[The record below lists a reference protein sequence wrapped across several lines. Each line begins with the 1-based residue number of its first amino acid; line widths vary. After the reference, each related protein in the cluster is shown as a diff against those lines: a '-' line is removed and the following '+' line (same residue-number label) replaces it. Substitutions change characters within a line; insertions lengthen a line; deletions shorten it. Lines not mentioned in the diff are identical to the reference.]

1 VRMISPLEPTDTMHL
16 RAAQGWFELGDHVE
30 ASGELEMISAQNRVH
45 PGVLEVHWAI
55 YAAAKKWE
63 AALDITAT
71 FIQLAPGHPFG
82 WLHRSFALHELN
94 RTAEARDN
102 LLSVLNKFPGE
113 AVLRYNV
120 ACYECQL
127 GRLEQSKHWLKKAFK
142 MGDVRRMKLA
152 ALQDPDLQPLW
163 KEIGAL

>member
-1 VRMISPLEPTDTMHL
+1 MHL
-16 RAAQGWFELGDHVE
+16 QAAQGWFELGDHLE
-30 ASGELEMISAQNRVH
+30 ANEELEQMSPQNHAH
-45 PGVLEVHWAI
+45 PAVLEVRWAI

-63 AALDITAT
+63 AALNITTT
-71 FIQLAPGHPFG
+71 FIQLAPEHPFG

-102 LLSVLNKFPGE
+102 LLTVLDRFPGE
-113 AVLRYNV
+113 SVLRYNV

-127 GRLEQSKHWLKKAFK
+127 GRLEQAKHWLEKAFK
-142 MGDVRRMKLA
+142 MGNPRRMKLA
-152 ALQDPDLQPLW
+152 ALEDPDLEPLW

>member
-1 VRMISPLEPTDTMHL
+1 MHL

-113 AVLRYNV
+113 SVLRYNV

-127 GRLEQSKHWLKKAFK
+127 GRLEQSKRWLKKTFK